1 MSLELEIEDVTERLQ
16 SFAPSFNL
24 YDDLLVGDIVTP
36 EQVEDASARLASRI
50 LDNYKKLS
58 SIVRQYEAK
67 IQTRWIKKSKLKR
80 RQTILKAW
88 PQIPTHHRPDVRDW
102 RKSIE
107 PEPASYKWPHM
118 NLEDLAKKEPLLL
131 MLNSRGHRPPLDF
144 CSADLAS
151 ARFGIAK
158 EVIVVPNLPD
168 HIMTFSDDQLPMS
181 YGKLQRCEGPKRFM
195 PGSGCYPG
203 DGLLVLEIQD
213 KIYEFLVDCCKHI
226 LHDFAEELLFS
237 DSKETHGG
245 HCGGELNLTTHSHM
259 AETLATFNFEIPYCA
274 PAKPDMD
281 EMVEVLSAELAKT
294 KDHLCQL
301 RTSPGYFQHHLL
313 EQKRY
318 LEWPLKYM
326 SALPNV
332 FFKRMNCGPKWGT
345 VATRLLIYSIKA
357 VYYMTYINERVVKL
371 RELIDAHSTQIS
383 PGVPLPTEVATAVG
397 DLYIHVK
404 IYTRR
409 LFSELSYVIPGSP
422 PLKPYFDLFSDD
434 DGKVWEW
441 RLNPNTLESSVKDVI
456 YNVAF
461 LIPRYD
467 REVINRVLITEFGLQ
482 LERDRT
488 VRSYVSEA
496 SAKLVAEYGVL
507 ARCLEQLEA
516 FTHMDARFNTM
527 DSIIEENEAAI
538 VASAHKSLTSLQRIQ
553 LNDYANYSH
562 LVDPSGGRFHYPE
575 RRARTK
581 ENVEAMRRAEDN
593 LEAVW
598 LAAIKT
604 LRAEEEAL
612 IQKVERILVGID
624 IQRTK
629 PWEEPPPRS
638 QENTKPRPAQA
649 QALAHNAA
657 PFGGLFPQDHGAQQQ
672 QQPAKPTLPAKKRKI
687 KTRGNPAPRPRTP
700 EAAAAV
706 PDPQPDPLPQQRQQQ
721 QKICKVSRR
730 ALKVFRVLFHD
741 PEASAARPGEVPWAE
756 YLHALTSVGFSAS
769 KQGGGSR
776 WLFQP
781 PPAPTPP
788 EQPQQDDGND
798 GGNNDDDN
806 GKWLWA
812 SSRRSITFHEPHP
825 SSRIEYRLARKFG
838 RRLQRTYGWSGEMFV
853 LDE

>member
-1 MSLELEIEDVTERLQ
+1 MSLEEEIKHITKLVQ

-24 YDDLLVGDIVTP
+24 YDDLLIGDIVTP

-80 RQTILKAW
+80 RQIILKAW

-102 RKSIE
+102 GKSIV
-107 PEPASYKWPHM
+107 PEEALYKWPHI

-131 MLNSRGHRPPLDF
+131 MLNSRGHRPPLNF

-151 ARFGIAK
+151 ARFGIA
-158 EVIVVPNLPD
+158 EAVIVVPNLPD
-168 HIMTFSDDQLPMS
+168 YKMTFSDDQLPMS
-181 YGKLQRCEGPKRFM
+181 YGKLQRCEEPKRFM
-195 PGSGCYPG
+195 PGPGCYPG

-213 KIYEFLVDCCKHI
+213 KIYEFLLDCCKHI

-237 DSKETHGG
+237 DSKEPHG
-245 HCGGELNLTTHSHM
+245 HCGGELNLTTHSHI

-281 EMVEVLSAELAKT
+281 EMVAVFSAELAKA

-301 RTSPGYFQHHLL
+301 RTSPGYFQHHLF
-313 EQKRY
+313 EYKRY
-318 LEWPLKYM
+318 LEQSSKYI

-332 FFKRMNCGPKWGT
+332 SFKRMNCGSIWNEAAKP
-345 VATRLLIYSIKA
+345 LLIHSIKT
-357 VYYMTYINERVVKL
+357 VYYMTYIYERVVKL
-371 RELIDAHSTQIS
+371 GELIDAHSAQIS
-383 PGVPLPTEVATAVG
+383 SRVLPAEVATVVG

-404 IYTRR
+404 MYTEHF
-409 LFSELSYVIPGSP
+409 LDKLSYVLPGSP
-422 PLKPYFDLFSDD
+422 ALRPYFDLFYDHD
-434 DGKVWEW
+434 REFWAW
-441 RLNPNTLESSVKDVI
+441 RLGPNTPESSVKDLI
-456 YNVAF
+456 YYVAL
-461 LIPRYD
+461 LIPRYNH
-467 REVINRVLITEFGLQ
+467 EVSKRVLITEFDLQ
-482 LERDRT
+482 LRRDRT
-488 VRSYVSEA
+488 VRSYLSEW
-496 SAKLVAEYGVL
+496 SAQLVAEYGVL
-507 ARCLEQLEA
+507 ARCLEQLET
-516 FTHMDARFNTM
+516 FTHMDTRFNMM
-527 DSIIEENEAAI
+527 DSILKENEEPL
-538 VASAHKSLTSLQRIQ
+538 VASTHKSWTSLQCIQ
-553 LNDYANYSH
+553 LCNYANHSH

-581 ENVEAMRRAEDN
+581 ENVEAMRRAEAN
-593 LEAVW
+593 LSATW
-598 LAAIKT
+598 AAALEM
-604 LRAEEEAL
+604 LRAKGDPLLPE
-612 IQKVERILVGID
+612 VEYILVGSD

-638 QENTKPRPAQA
+638 QAKPQPRPALA
-649 QALAHNAA
+649 QDDNASAA
-657 PFGGLFPQDHGAQQQ
+657 PFGGFQQDRGA
-672 QQPAKPTLPAKKRKI
+672 QPAKPTPTAKKHKV
-687 KTRGNPAPRPRTP
+687 KTRGKPATRPP
-700 EAAAAV
+700 EAAAAAAAAAA
-706 PDPQPDPLPQQRQQQ
+706 PDPQPDPLPQRQQPV
-721 QKICKVSRR
+721 CKVSKR
-730 ALKVFRVLFHD
+730 ALRVFRVLFHD
-741 PEASAARPGEVPWAE
+741 PDASAARPGEVPWAE

-781 PPAPTPP
+781 PPAPAPP
-788 EQPQQDDGND
+788 ERGKEQQQQQQDDDGND
-798 GGNNDDDN
+798 DDDN

-825 SSRIEYRLARKFG
+825 SNRIEYTLARKFG